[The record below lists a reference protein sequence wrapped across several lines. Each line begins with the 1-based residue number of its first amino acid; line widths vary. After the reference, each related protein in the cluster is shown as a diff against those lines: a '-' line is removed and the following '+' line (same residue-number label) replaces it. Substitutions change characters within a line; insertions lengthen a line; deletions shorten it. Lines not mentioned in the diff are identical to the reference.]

1 MLVDLRVAQLLC
13 SRLCHD
19 LAGPV
24 GAVNAGLE
32 LLEETAAKG
41 DDALQLVGRSA
52 GQVRSRLAFL
62 RLAFGLGTMGGGAMD
77 LDAVR
82 DLSADLL
89 GDGGVTLDWQ
99 PCPGRAVPPLG
110 AKLLLNLVLL
120 AVDCLPRGGT
130 LGVRFADLPEGLGVA
145 MTAAGHRARL
155 TDIQM
160 AALVRDAPPEDLSAQ
175 NIHAHLATCL
185 AQSLGVEI
193 EVSTRAD
200 GAVQLAVLVPGAA
213 AR

>member
-32 LLEETAAKG
+32 LLEESVAKG
-41 DDALQLVGRSA
+41 DDALHLVGCSA
-52 GQVRSRLAFL
+52 DQIRCRLAFL
-62 RLAFGLGTMGGGAMD
+62 RLAFGLGTTGGSTME

-82 DLSADLL
+82 SLSADLL
-89 GDGGVTLDWQ
+89 NDGGVTLDWA
-99 PCPGRAVPPLG
+99 PYPERAVSAAG
-110 AKLLLNLVLL
+110 AKLLLNLILL
-120 AVDCLPRGGT
+120 GVDCLPRGGT

-145 MTAAGHRARL
+145 LTAAGHRARL

-160 AALVRDAPPEDLSAQ
+160 AALVIDAPADELSAQ
-175 NIHAHLATCL
+175 NIHAHLATRL
-185 AQSLGVEI
+185 AQSLGVAI

-200 GAVQLAVLVPGAA
+200 GAVQLAVLVPDVAG
-213 AR
+213 